1 MLLMKNIEE
10 ILLDHV
16 VGEKLSEE
24 EQRLLD
30 EWMRVERNAHF
41 VKVLRKMSQGRELR
55 NALLCRPEEGMRI
68 IREKIRRRRR
78 RTRLRFFYA
87 VASCVLWLAGCFLF
101 WNVREERPA
110 TMADGGFWIWTEEE
124 NVGVQLRL
132 GNGDVL
138 DLDDYGDEMVAVD
151 SFYHVRNEN
160 NTLVYSDEEQKKD
173 SVEFNTLTVPVGAE
187 YRLVLAD
194 GTRVYLNAGSE
205 LRFPVSFPADNREV
219 YLTGEAYFE
228 VAKDSERTFKV
239 HTEVMTTIV
248 LGTSFG
254 VRAYPDQEL
263 AMATLAEGRLK
274 VDCGQMEYDLSPGKQ
289 VRFDKRT
296 NEGQLLEVD
305 VEQYV
310 SWKDGY
316 YCFDGMALEEVM
328 EMLSVW
334 YGFEVEYVDAEVR
347 RYLLTGRLKRYEDY
361 GYLLRKFNETGGIRL
376 ELEGNMV
383 RIEKEDGDS

>member
-1 MLLMKNIEE
+1 
-10 ILLDHV
+10 
-16 VGEKLSEE
+16 
-24 EQRLLD
+24 
-30 EWMRVERNAHF
+30 
-41 VKVLRKMSQGRELR
+41 
-55 NALLCRPEEGMRI
+55 
-68 IREKIRRRRR
+68 
-78 RTRLRFFYA
+78 
-87 VASCVLWLAGCFLF
+87 
-101 WNVREERPA
+101 
-110 TMADGGFWIWTEEE
+110 MADGGFWIWTEEE

-296 NEGQLLEVD
+296 NEGQLLDVD

-376 ELEGNMV
+376 ELEGNIV